1 MVCRTTSGFSECW
14 PTGAS
19 IPDADYKEAG
29 ATVSADAGK
38 AAKGADIVL
47 KVRGPLD
54 DDENELEDLENEVC
68 SLMKEGYEPLGGL
81 SVRAGGIRGAN
92 FMQAMLR
99 TTK

>member
-1 MVCRTTSGFSECW
+1 MN
-14 PTGAS
+14 
-19 IPDADYKEAG
+19 DLNKNY
-29 ATVSADAGK
+29 
-38 AAKGADIVL
+38 IVL
-47 KVRGPLD
+47 VY
-54 DDENELEDLENEVC
+54 DENELEDLENEVC